1 MSEDDNNGY
10 PQSDAIKKTRK
21 RYVPAN
27 RFKKGESGNP
37 AGRPAL
43 PPEIRELKK
52 LAKDDLEKLIS
63 LLLDATDQRIEEIL
77 NSPETPMIEKIMAQ
91 VLKKSYETGSM
102 GQFDMVLNRVIGKV
116 KEHIEHTGL
125 KPTVLV
131 TTGGDVHTFTQAPTK
146 ELGEGEA

>member
-1 MSEDDNNGY
+1 MSDDDNSGY

-21 RYVPAN
+21 NYVPAN

-37 AGRPAL
+37 AGRPAI
-43 PPEIRELKK
+43 PPEIREMKK

-63 LLLDATDQRIEEIL
+63 LLLEATDLRIQEIL
-77 NSPETPMIEKIMAQ
+77 DSPDTPMIEKIMAQ
-91 VLKKSYETGSM
+91 ILKKARESGNM

-116 KEHIEHTGL
+116 KEHIEHSGL

-131 TTGGDVHTFTQAPTK
+131 TTGGDVHTFTQVPSK
-146 ELGEGEA
+146 EVGEGEA